1 MIPGRRHG
9 EQARERK
16 RRAPCYF
23 GGPSRGCDIVLLT
36 LCKSKLHR
44 ATVTQAEL
52 HYEGSITI
60 DAALMEAA
68 AILPFERVQVVNI
81 ANGARFDTY
90 AIAGPRAS
98 GTICVNGAAA
108 RLVQP
113 GDHVIVITYAQLT
126 PDEARGHRPVI
137 VLLNP
142 DNSVRDRLT
151 PDQSTG
157 AAVLSESD

>member
-1 MIPGRRHG
+1 
-9 EQARERK
+9 
-16 RRAPCYF
+16 
-23 GGPSRGCDIVLLT
+23 VLLT

-44 ATVTQAEL
+44 ATVTQADL
-52 HYEGSITI
+52 NYEGSITI
-60 DAALMEAA
+60 DAGLMAAA

-81 ANGARFDTY
+81 ANGARFETY
-90 AIAGPRAS
+90 AIEGERAS
-98 GTICVNGAAA
+98 GTIRVNGAAA

-113 GDHVIVITYAQLT
+113 GDQVIIITYAQLT
-126 PDEARGHRPVI
+126 PAEARAHQPVI

-151 PDQSTG
+151 PDRSTG